1 VARSSPL
8 GIVLRPYQVAAAR
21 AIVASVRERRALTLS
36 VMMARQAGKNEL
48 SAQVELYLLARH
60 LHRPEV
66 LIKCAPTFDP
76 QARISLRR
84 LWERL
89 EEAGLRELAALEEG
103 RAVRLGRARQLFL
116 SAEPGAHVVGHT
128 ATLLLE
134 VDEAQ
139 EVGREKFQRDFL
151 PMAAAHGAT
160 IVFYGTPWDGTTMLE
175 EMREHHLELER
186 RDGVR
191 RHFQFDWT
199 AVAEHSPAYARFV
212 EGERQRLGE
221 EHPLF
226 LTQYTLRSIGGG
238 GRLLSPGQLAQLRGG
253 HPRQAAPRPGEVYVA
268 GLDVGGQDLPG
279 TTGQHDATVLTI
291 ARVHWPPP
299 DAFVQEPRLEVVEHR
314 AWTGEPH
321 EALHAQ
327 LVDLL
332 RHLWRVRRL
341 AVDASGLGETLAR
354 LLARSLGEETVAAL
368 RFTAETKSRLGY
380 GLLAAINGGRL
391 KLYAPDGSAEAAA
404 LWRELELARA
414 AYRPNRTM
422 SFYVE
427 AGQGHD
433 DYLVSLALTVEAAR
447 GLQGPRTAR
456 GRLSEVRAW

>member
-1 VARSSPL
+1 
-8 GIVLRPYQVAAAR
+8 
-21 AIVASVRERRALTLS
+21 
-36 VMMARQAGKNEL
+36 
-48 SAQVELYLLARH
+48 
-60 LHRPEV
+60 
-66 LIKCAPTFDP
+66 
-76 QARISLRR
+76 
-84 LWERL
+84 
-89 EEAGLRELAALEEG
+89 
-103 RAVRLGRARQLFL
+103 
-116 SAEPGAHVVGHT
+116 
-128 ATLLLE
+128 
-134 VDEAQ
+134 
-139 EVGREKFQRDFL
+139 
-151 PMAAAHGAT
+151 
-160 IVFYGTPWDGTTMLE
+160 
-175 EMREHHLELER
+175 
-186 RDGVR
+186 
-191 RHFQFDWT
+191 
-199 AVAEHSPAYARFV
+199 
-212 EGERQRLGE
+212 
-221 EHPLF
+221 
-226 LTQYTLRSIGGG
+226 
-238 GRLLSPGQLAQLRGG
+238 
-253 HPRQAAPRPGEVYVA
+253 VA